1 MRFRVLHHKT
11 GTPVP
16 ISAPLYHREL
26 GSSLPRWLPTF
37 FPNCKF
43 LLNQRRSLP
52 YNRINIPPSRRS
64 DAGCPSAGVISLNS
78 TVQSEGTV
86 PTILVVDDERSLLDA
101 IAYSLRKEGWSIE
114 TAADGVTAV
123 SKARELNPDLVV
135 LDVMLPGLDGIQV
148 CRRIRAFSD
157 MPVVFL
163 SAKGEDFD
171 RILGLEIG
179 ADDYL
184 TKPFVMRELVARV
197 RANLRRVSH
206 AHTGTSS
213 LPAKSGVGRRTNRL
227 RRSSDELNQRITPR
241 SDRSRSMSM
250 VGPCESRGNPSPSSR
265 KSSNSWPI

>member
-1 MRFRVLHHKT
+1 MTNGPCLTLLLTV
-11 GTPVP
+11 
-16 ISAPLYHREL
+16 SA
-26 GSSLPRWLPTF
+26 
-37 FPNCKF
+37 K
-43 LLNQRRSLP
+43 
-52 YNRINIPPSRRS
+52 
-64 DAGCPSAGVISLNS
+64 
-78 TVQSEGTV
+78 
-86 PTILVVDDERSLLDA
+86 
-101 IAYSLRKEGWSIE
+101 KGWSIE

-123 SKARELNPDLVV
+123 NKARELNPDLVV

-206 AHTGTSS
+206 AQPDKLVS
-213 LPAKSGVGRRTNRL
+213 RRNRGLADVANRL
-227 RRSSDELNQRITPR
+227 RRHQTS
-241 SDRSRSMSM
+241 
-250 VGPCESRGNPSPSSR
+250 
-265 KSSNSWPI
+265 